1 MQLWSPA
8 GWTGLDSQGGA
19 HRWPVAAAGGGP
31 AAQQG
36 LSTGAPTCGLDFP
49 LHDGWRECP
58 KSQCL
63 KRQEE
68 ATRAVRVSIH
78 FQHFLLAKRITGSHW
93 NQMGGDIC
101 LTHPIVEDHVGA
113 TARVVATF
121 AT

>member
-49 LHDGWRECP
+49 LHDGWREYP

-68 ATRAVRVSIH
+68 ATRAVKGINSLPTFSFGQKNHRVSLESNGRRH
-78 FQHFLLAKRITGSHW
+78 MLDTSHCRRPRGSHS
-93 NQMGGDIC
+93 
-101 LTHPIVEDHVGA
+101 
-113 TARVVATF
+113 
-121 AT
+121 